1 MGERLHKFMAA
12 AGVASRR
19 KCEEMIVQGR
29 VTVDGKAVRK
39 LGVVIDPE
47 VNVVRV
53 DGRRVSAQRSVT
65 VVLHKPKGVL
75 ATMRDERGRPC
86 VAALLPEMDVVL
98 KPAGRLDKSAE
109 GLMLFS
115 TDGELIQRLTHPR
128 FEVPRTYVC
137 VVRGAAQDSAIER
150 LRKGLYVP
158 PEGEEPGF
166 RAKPAEVEVISRD
179 AERNRSTVRITVREG
194 RKHQVKR
201 MLKAVGAPVL
211 DLKRLSIGPIRLGSL
226 KPGQSRVLSKEDVRR
241 LAKMVGLKR

>member
-1 MGERLHKFMAA
+1 MGERLHKFMAN

-19 KCEEMIVQGR
+19 KCEEMILQGR
-29 VTVDGKAVRK
+29 VTVDGKLVRK
-39 LGVVIDPE
+39 LGTVIDPLL
-47 VNVVRV
+47 NVVRV
-53 DGRRVSAQRSVT
+53 DGQRISSQRSVT
-65 VVLHKPKGVL
+65 VALYKPKGVL

-137 VVRGAAQDSAIER
+137 VVRGAAQDFAIER
-150 LRKGLYVP
+150 LRRDFYVP

-179 AERNRSTVRITVREG
+179 AERNRSTLRITVREG

-211 DLKRLSIGPIRLGSL
+211 ELKRLSIGPIRLGRL
-226 KPGQSRVLSKEDVRR
+226 KPGESRVLSKEEVRR

>member
-12 AGVASRR
+12 SGVASRR
-19 KCEEMIVQGR
+19 KCEEMILQGR
-29 VTVDGKAVRK
+29 VTVDGKVVRK

-47 VNVVRV
+47 ASIVRV
-53 DGRRVSAQRSVT
+53 DGRRISAQRVIT
-65 VVLHKPKGVL
+65 VALYKPKGVL
-75 ATMRDERGRPC
+75 ATMRDERGRVC
-86 VAALLPEMDVVL
+86 VADLLPETDVVL

-128 FEVPRTYVC
+128 FDVPRTYLC
-137 VVRGAAQDSAIER
+137 VVRGSAPSAAIER
-150 LRKGLYVP
+150 LQKGIYVP
-158 PEGEEPGF
+158 PEGEERGF
-166 RAKPAEVEVISRD
+166 RAKPAEANVISHD
-179 AERNRSTVRITVREG
+179 AERSRSTVRIIVREG

-201 MLKAVGAPVL
+201 MLKAAGAPVL

-226 KPGQSRVLSKEDVRR
+226 RPGQSRVLSKEEVRR